1 MAVTNRWAVRD
12 VATVSFFDLVT
23 GNLKAKLDT
32 LKMSGL
38 ENTAA
43 TVYAIGGSGNPKLVG
58 FSGDR
63 TAKFTLQ
70 DALFTNEVL
79 GMLLGNDVETPT
91 TPVVTYNENVV
102 VTANKATLTFLP
114 SSKGAVVSVNKINED
129 GTIGQPLS
137 FKSALPSDLEYT
149 ITEKEITLGA
159 GVVADN
165 GQIIVYYKTASSSD
179 TKQIKATVDK
189 FAGSYRVVLDVLVR
203 DAFTKK
209 DFAAQIHVPN
219 AKIEDSWK
227 MEFKPDGD
235 PGVLDIPM
243 EALKDPKSKDLYTMT
258 IYDEEDLA

>member
-1 MAVTNRWAVRD
+1 MSVTNRWAVRD

-23 GNLKAKLDT
+23 GNLKAKLNT

-38 ENTAA
+38 ENSAS
-43 TVYAIGGSGNPKLVG
+43 TVYSVGGSGNPKLVG

-63 TAKFTLQ
+63 AAKFTLQ

-79 GMLLGNDVETPT
+79 GMLLGNDVSTPS
-91 TPVVTYNENVV
+91 TPVVTRNEDIVV
-102 VTANKATLTFLP
+102 LSDKATLTYSP
-114 SSKGAVVSVNKINED
+114 STTGKLISVNKLNAD
-129 GTIGQPLS
+129 GTVGTPLKYKATS
-137 FKSALPSDLEYT
+137 PSATEYS
-149 ITEKEITLGA
+149 ITGKEITLGT
-159 GVVADN
+159 GSVAD
-165 GQIIVYYKTASSSD
+165 GEEIIVYYKTASSTD

-189 FAGSYRVVLDVLVR
+189 FAGSYRLVLDVLVR

-209 DFAAQIHVPN
+209 DFCAQIDVPN
-219 AKIEDSWK
+219 AKIEDSWN

-258 IYDEEDLA
+258 IYDDEDLV